1 MKKLFCILLM
11 VLLVFSCSFIINAE
25 DNAVDNLVALNI
37 LKGDKNGDLMLDKN
51 VSRYQAA
58 LLFAQTISG
67 ETKTEIWDT
76 QKTSIN
82 FKDVKS
88 YGTAIDYTYG
98 VKIIAGRGNG
108 IFGPD
113 DPITY

>member
-88 YGTAIDYTYG
+88 YGTAMIMLM
-98 VKIIAGRGNG
+98 V
-108 IFGPD
+108 
-113 DPITY
+113 